1 MVSSPDNSDDL
12 LSALIAY
19 VPLTGK
25 ILDAGCGPGIYA
37 RKLKKINDNI
47 LGLDLT
53 NVYEKNEM
61 KFLSVLGVSRI
72 FPLKVIQ
79 SILFIVLPYFNILKM
94 MPLRYMNFTGF

>member
-19 VPLTGK
+19 VPRTGK

-53 NVYEKNEM
+53 NVN
-61 KFLSVLGVSRI
+61 
-72 FPLKVIQ
+72 
-79 SILFIVLPYFNILKM
+79 
-94 MPLRYMNFTGF
+94 